1 LRRWPCRR
9 RRLIVAG
16 VPTVPRLASCA
27 LLWTLST
34 VPALRAEERERWPAP
49 FGEFHAHFTI
59 ATDYAQSGIS
69 STENQP
75 AFQVGLD
82 WHSAYLLQDGPP
94 LRLYATVLGTN
105 VSFPGTGPGEEIDLA
120 AGFKL
125 GLFGKRLTIDLGY
138 IRYLYPSF
146 AADFGLEYGEWSAKL
161 DYDFGPLI
169 ASARVRYSPDMIG
182 HAGRSWNKR
191 GLITVPLDFLPLP
204 DGVRLKA
211 YGSLGN
217 VWFEKPEALELPGSE
232 YWYWQV
238 GVVTSVW
245 GLDLTLAYTDTNIE
259 ASGCG
264 FTRACE
270 GRFFASLT
278 KVF

>member
-1 LRRWPCRR
+1 MLCAAPTARADGPDRW
-9 RRLIVAG
+9 
-16 VPTVPRLASCA
+16 T
-27 LLWTLST
+27 
-34 VPALRAEERERWPAP
+34 AP
-49 FGEFHAHFTI
+49 FGGEFHANFTI

-69 STENQP
+69 STENKP

-82 WHSAYLLQDGPP
+82 WHSPYLLQDGLLKDGPW
-94 LRLYATVLGTN
+94 LRLYVSALGTN
-105 VSFPGTGPGEEIDLA
+105 VSFPETGPGEEIDLA
-120 AGFKL
+120 AGLKL
-125 GLFGKRLTIDLGY
+125 GLFGKRLTLDLGY

-146 AADFGLEYGEWSAKL
+146 PADLGLEYGEWSAKL

-169 ASARVRYSPDMIG
+169 ASARVRYSPDTIA

-191 GLITVPLDFLPLP
+191 GLITVPLTFLPLP
-204 DGVRLKA
+204 DGVRMKA

-217 VWFEKPEALELPGSE
+217 VWIEKPDVLELPGND
-232 YWYWQV
+232 YWYWQI
-238 GVVTSVW
+238 GSVTSVW
-245 GLDLTLAYTDTNIE
+245 GLDVTVAYTDTNIE

-270 GRFFASLT
+270 GRFFASIT